1 VWIHLVPARSGLSGL
16 LPWCLPFDFS
26 HRQWLLHVEFTD
38 QFSLVCFPLLACF
51 LHQSAGPHAQD
62 LQPTST
68 NISCRFFVIA
78 SMVAVLSAGSLSARV
93 SSFQLHPSYCRS
105 HRDQP
110 PPFSFSL
117 RHASL
122 VDFLCGQIL
131 QCNSLGQVRG
141 LFFLWPQS
149 LRCPWR
155 SSFSTVRGLSCL
167 AASPTL

>member
-1 VWIHLVPARSGLSGL
+1 MAPARGVHRSVFPRVFSSACLFSAPERRSARTGPSAHVDQHF
-16 LPWCLPFDFS
+16 LPIFRYSFDGCC
-26 HRQWLLHVEFTD
+26 
-38 QFSLVCFPLLACF
+38 SL
-51 LHQSAGPHAQD
+51 
-62 LQPTST
+62 
-68 NISCRFFVIA
+68 CRH
-78 SMVAVLSAGSLSARV
+78 SLSARV

-131 QCNSLGQVRG
+131 QCSSLGQVRG